1 MTITSIDSFGAYK
14 TFTLADGSEA
24 YFYSLPH
31 LEKTGIGPVSR
42 LPVCLRIVLESVLRN
57 EDGENITEEDVRNLA
72 NWDAVNPAQVEIP
85 FTVTR
90 VVMQDFTGVP
100 AVVDL
105 AAMRTAME
113 RAGKSP
119 ELINPLIPVDLVVDH
134 SVQVDAFGTPDAL
147 SINTGKEFERN
158 RERYQLL
165 KWAKQAFNNFEVVPP
180 AIGIVH
186 QVNLEYLAKGV
197 FSTKRGEDAL
207 YYPDTLVGTD
217 SHTTMING
225 IGVVGWG
232 VGGIEAEAALLGQPI
247 TFLTPQIVG
256 VRMSGELREG
266 VTATDLVLTVTEL
279 MRKTGVV
286 GKFLEFHGDGVEA
299 LALPDRATVANMSP
313 EMGSTMAFFPVDE
326 ETLKYY
332 RLTGRSEEQ
341 IDAVRSY
348 FTAQGM
354 FGIPKKGEVDYSEL
368 IEVDLRTIE
377 PGIAG
382 PRLPQERL
390 SLADLKDSFQHRLT
404 MAIEDGGFR
413 DVCADI
419 PETPEEGEAALKD
432 GDVVVAAITS
442 CTNTSN
448 PVVMLGAGILA
459 KKAVEKGLEV
469 PDYVKTSLA
478 PGSRVVTDYL
488 DKAGLLPY
496 LEKLGFHVVGYGC
509 TTCIGN
515 SGPLPEEVRRAI
527 VERNLICASVLSG
540 NRNFEARVHPDVKA
554 SFLASPPL
562 VVAFALA
569 GTVLMDTTTEPI
581 GTGSEGEP
589 VYLKDIWPT
598 TAEIVEMVEAS
609 IGPEAFRE
617 KYGDIEAQAVEWNE
631 LEAPTGTIYEWDPD
645 SAYIREPPYFVGD
658 FDPYNPPDVTD
669 IESARALLILGDNI
683 TTDHISPAGSFTP
696 DTPAGSHLIEK
707 GVESKDFNSYGSRRG
722 NHEVMIRG
730 TFANKRVRNLMV
742 LGTEGGYTKHQP
754 DGTEMTVYEA
764 AVRYEDEGVP
774 LIVLAGV
781 NYGSGSSRDWAA
793 KGTKLLGVRAVAARS
808 FERIHRSNLVG
819 MGVLPLQ
826 FRQGESLESLGLDGT
841 EIFYLRHLEENLK
854 PAGEVTLEWTKP
866 DGQSGSTALDIR
878 IDTPIEVEIY
888 RHGGIL
894 DMVLR
899 RLIEEA

>member
-31 LEKTGIGPVSR
+31 LEETGVGPVSR

-72 NWDAVNPAQVEIP
+72 NWDAVNPSQVEIP

-286 GKFLEFHGDGVEA
+286 GKFLEFYGDGVEA

-368 IEVDLRTIE
+368 IEIDLRTIE

-742 LGTEGGYTKHQP
+742 LGTEGSYTKHQP